1 MMLYSHFVYNRSIL
15 QLFFTHVKNIT
26 QLGAEFHSA
35 YMFLLIL
42 AGFLIGIFGT
52 LIGAGGGFILV
63 PVLILS
69 YPELSAESITAI
81 SIVIV
86 AANAI
91 SGSIAYARS
100 GRIDFRAGILFA
112 LFTIPGSVL
121 GVLTTQFIPRHLFN
135 ILFGILLVFLSA
147 YLFFKNNKPIKPA
160 RVDTNQRRWKHHELV
175 DTGGTRYSYTY
186 NQTRGIVIS
195 VLVGYLSPLLGIGGG
210 IIHVPALVQWLQFP
224 VFIATA
230 TSHFILAIMAT
241 VSVIVH
247 AIKGSYGDPKIMH
260 MVIGLIIGVIPGA
273 QIGAWLSHKIKG
285 HTIIRVLAVCLGI
298 VGIRILLS

>member
-1 MMLYSHFVYNRSIL
+1 MHTMI
-15 QLFFTHVKNIT
+15 
-26 QLGAEFHSA
+26 
-35 YMFLLIL
+35 LLIIT
-42 AGFLIGIFGT
+42 GFLIGIFGT

-63 PVLILS
+63 PILILS
-69 YPELSAESITAI
+69 YPELNPETITAI

-100 GRIDFRAGILFA
+100 GRIDYKAGLLFA
-112 LFTIPGSVL
+112 LFTIPGSIF
-121 GVLTTQFIPRHLFN
+121 GVLTTQFIPRHIFN
-135 ILFGILLVFLSA
+135 ILFGILLIALSI
-147 YLFFKNNKPIKPA
+147 YLFFGHNNTLPPQLPEDNKK
-160 RVDTNQRRWKHHELV
+160 RWKHHSLV
-175 DTGGTRYSYTY
+175 DKSGISYNYTY
-186 NQTRGIVIS
+186 NQTRGILIS
-195 VLVGYLSPLLGIGGG
+195 ILVGYISPVLGIGGG

-224 VFIATA
+224 VYIATA

-247 AIKGSYGDPKIMH
+247 AIKGSYSDPKILY

-285 HTIIRVLAVCLGI
+285 HIIIRVLALCLGL

>member
-1 MMLYSHFVYNRSIL
+1 MGQIL
-15 QLFFTHVKNIT
+15 SM
-26 QLGAEFHSA
+26 HSLT
-35 YMFLLIL
+35 LLIIT
-42 AGFLIGIFGT
+42 GFLIGIFGT

-63 PVLILS
+63 PILILS
-69 YPELSAESITAI
+69 YPELSPETITAI

-100 GRIDFRAGILFA
+100 GRIDFKAGLLFA
-112 LFTIPGSVL
+112 MFTIPGSVL

-135 ILFGILLVFLSA
+135 ILFGILLVALSV
-147 YLFFKNNKPIKPA
+147 YLLLRHNKPIKKEVAEP
-160 RVDTNQRRWKHHELV
+160 DQKRWKQRTLTDASGLSYH
-175 DTGGTRYSYTY
+175 YTY
-186 NQTRGIVIS
+186 NQTRGIIIS
-195 VLVGYLSPLLGIGGG
+195 ILVGYISPVLGIGGG

-224 VFIATA
+224 VFVATA

-247 AIKGSYGDPKIMH
+247 AIKGSYNDPKILY

-273 QIGAWLSHKIKG
+273 QIGAWLSHKLKSHI
-285 HTIIRVLAVCLGI
+285 IIRVLAVCLGL